1 MSVPP
6 PVAPP
11 LAEPL
16 PPPPPLPP
24 PARGW
29 SAVVEVE
36 HASRWYGN
44 VVAVNDIS
52 FVVGPGVTGL
62 LGPNGAG
69 KTTLLHMAAGLL
81 APSAGEVRVGGQQT
95 WRNPGIYRQV
105 GLVPEREAVYPFL
118 TGREFALVN
127 AREHG
132 LADPDAA
139 AQRAIGLV
147 DLADAADRRIGTY
160 SKGMRQRI
168 KMAAALVHD
177 PPVLILDEP
186 FNGMDPRQRLHMFEL
201 LQRMADEGR
210 TVLLSSHILE
220 EVERIAA
227 SVLVI
232 YAGRLA
238 ASGDFR
244 SIRRLMTD
252 RPHEFFVRSSD
263 DRRLGSML
271 LAEESV
277 FGVALDPKG
286 LLVRTSDFGRFTLR
300 MPQVAREA
308 GIRLLELT
316 PTDDS
321 LESVFAYLV
330 GR

>member
-1 MSVPP
+1 
-6 PVAPP
+6 
-11 LAEPL
+11 
-16 PPPPPLPP
+16 
-24 PARGW
+24 
-29 SAVVEVE
+29 
-36 HASRWYGN
+36 
-44 VVAVNDIS
+44 
-52 FVVGPGVTGL
+52 
-62 LGPNGAG
+62 
-69 KTTLLHMAAGLL
+69 
-81 APSAGEVRVGGQQT
+81 
-95 WRNPGIYRQV
+95 
-105 GLVPEREAVYPFL
+105 
-118 TGREFALVN
+118 
-127 AREHG
+127 
-132 LADPDAA
+132 
-139 AQRAIGLV
+139 
-147 DLADAADRRIGTY
+147 
-160 SKGMRQRI
+160 
-168 KMAAALVHD
+168 
-177 PPVLILDEP
+177 
-186 FNGMDPRQRLHMFEL
+186 MFEL

-252 RPHEFFVRSSD
+252 RPHVFFARSSD
-263 DRRLGSML
+263 DRRLGSIL

-277 FGVALDPKG
+277 FGVEIDPKG
-286 LLVRTSDFGRFTLR
+286 LLVRTSDFGRFTRR

-330 GR
+330 SP

>member
-1 MSVPP
+1 V
-6 PVAPP
+6 
-11 LAEPL
+11 
-16 PPPPPLPP
+16 
-24 PARGW
+24 
-29 SAVVEVE
+29 
-36 HASRWYGN
+36 
-44 VVAVNDIS
+44 
-52 FVVGPGVTGL
+52 
-62 LGPNGAG
+62 
-69 KTTLLHMAAGLL
+69 
-81 APSAGEVRVGGQQT
+81 
-95 WRNPGIYRQV
+95 
-105 GLVPEREAVYPFL
+105 
-118 TGREFALVN
+118 
-127 AREHG
+127 
-132 LADPDAA
+132 
-139 AQRAIGLV
+139 
-147 DLADAADRRIGTY
+147 GTY

-201 LQRMADEGR
+201 LQHMADEGR

-220 EVERIAA
+220 EVERIAGA
-227 SVLVI
+227 VLVI

-263 DRRLGSML
+263 DRRLGTVL
-271 LAEESV
+271 LADPSV
-277 FGVALDPKG
+277 FGVALDAKG
-286 LLVRTSDFGRFTLR
+286 LLVRTSDFGRFTHRL
-300 MPQVAREA
+300 PELARGA
-308 GIRLLELT
+308 GIRLLELA